1 MFHSSYTY
9 VYGTYMLGSVSVAIT
24 DINLVCIDKLG
35 PSKLNINLDILIIAL
50 STYVNNRSTLGTK
63 QLLNYVLLYI
73 VSKLARC
80 VNILVC
86 VCFVF

>member
-9 VYGTYMLGSVSVAIT
+9 VYGAYLLGSISVAIT

-35 PSKLNINLDILIIAL
+35 PSKVNINLDILIYAL

-80 VNILVC
+80 VNILV
-86 VCFVF
+86 